1 MIEDSSQRSDG
12 SGRILGEVVVDQ
24 EAGEGR
30 YFPVALDGLLP
41 GTVLGFQVYV
51 RLGRRHVLVHG
62 RKTPFSAEERER
74 ILLYKQPTVFV
85 PLADTARYQEYIE
98 SNLTEIV
105 HRNEIPEAV
114 KAGLVYRT
122 TKGLMREILS
132 HPDDPLVVERSRRA
146 SEATVE
152 YVLRGRDSFLGLL
165 SQCSLD
171 YRTYTHSVNVC
182 IFSVALARQ
191 VGMEPEKLA
200 DIGTGVLLH
209 DIGKTRVDPSILHKT
224 GPLTQAEWSIMKKH
238 PEWGIELVRGR
249 EGVTPGM
256 SEIIL
261 HHHEKLDG
269 SGYPHGLGEDDI
281 PPPVRII
288 TLCDIFDALTTNRSY
303 KSALSTFDTLTLIHR
318 EMKGMVDP
326 DLLRELVLILKAGK

>member
-1 MIEDSSQRSDG
+1 MIEDSTTHGDG

-24 EAGEGR
+24 EAGEGQ

-41 GTVLGFQVYV
+41 GTVLGFQVHV

-98 SNLTEIV
+98 SYLTEIV
-105 HRNEIPEAV
+105 RRSEVPEAV

-146 SEATVE
+146 SEATVG
-152 YVLRGRDSFLGLL
+152 YILRGRDSFLNLL
-165 SQCSLD
+165 SQCSFD

-191 VGMEPEKLA
+191 VGMEPENLA

-256 SEIIL
+256 VEIIL

-269 SGYPHGLGEDDI
+269 SGYPHGLREGDL

-303 KSALSTFDTLTLIHR
+303 RSALSTFDTLALIHR
-318 EMKGMVDP
+318 EMTGLVDQ